1 MQNSFSFDH
10 NVGFFSEMKERS
22 VGFGYCWL
30 PQLMRRKHVLA
41 WSSIVNLWLRF
52 MPSVAKRKQKNTQI
66 AQKKKMERE
75 KEAKK
80 KQLRQQL
87 PAKGKKR

>member
-1 MQNSFSFDH
+1 
-10 NVGFFSEMKERS
+10 MKERS
-22 VGFGYCWL
+22 IDFGYCCL
-30 PQLMRRKHVLA
+30 PQLMRRKNVLA

-66 AQKKKMERE
+66 AKQKKMERE

>member
-1 MQNSFSFDH
+1 
-10 NVGFFSEMKERS
+10 
-22 VGFGYCWL
+22 
-30 PQLMRRKHVLA
+30 MRRKSVLA
-41 WSSIVNLWLRF
+41 CMVIVDLQLVF
-52 MPSVAKRKQKNTQI
+52 MPSVARRKAKNTQI
-66 AQKKKMERE
+66 AQKKKMERD

>member
-1 MQNSFSFDH
+1 
-10 NVGFFSEMKERS
+10 
-22 VGFGYCWL
+22 
-30 PQLMRRKHVLA
+30 
-41 WSSIVNLWLRF
+41 
-52 MPSVAKRKQKNTQI
+52 MPSVMKRKQKNAQI
-66 AQKKKMERE
+66 AHEKKMERE